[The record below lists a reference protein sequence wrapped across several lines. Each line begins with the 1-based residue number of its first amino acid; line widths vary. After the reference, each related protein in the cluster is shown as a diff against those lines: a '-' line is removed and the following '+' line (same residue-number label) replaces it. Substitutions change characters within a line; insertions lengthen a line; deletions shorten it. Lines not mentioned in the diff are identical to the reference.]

1 MADVCAHTCSTACQL
16 RSDDCYCAC
25 VRVLGSV
32 RQGVLAC
39 SFAREESFSIDSRG
53 GGRESNIR
61 CIPFFVQA
69 RGKEALRSASD
80 APAVE
85 RHVALYCAARHGVRR
100 TPTCVLG
107 VLTLGHF
114 RPVARQ

>member
-1 MADVCAHTCSTACQL
+1 MRVILCV
-16 RSDDCYCAC
+16 RAC

-69 RGKEALRSASD
+69 RGKEALHSAS
-80 APAVE
+80 E
-85 RHVALYCAARHGVRR
+85 RHVALYCAARHGVRC
-100 TPTCVLG
+100 TPACVLG
-107 VLTLGHF
+107 VLTLDHF

>member
-1 MADVCAHTCSTACQL
+1 M
-16 RSDDCYCAC
+16 
-25 VRVLGSV
+25 

-69 RGKEALRSASD
+69 YASESVAQRKRRCPPSSATWQIS
-80 APAVE
+80 
-85 RHVALYCAARHGVRR
+85 RRTLYAAHRHGYSE
-100 TPTCVLG
+100 
-107 VLTLGHF
+107 
-114 RPVARQ
+114 